1 MHDGSSISTWQWAL
15 LAFSLL
21 LSPASWAESVE
32 DWSPPPGDRIEP
44 AEILSAAFENRYDVD
59 MVSTIKLVMSNSR
72 GQERK
77 REFEAVSKLIDGR
90 LHSIGRLIWP
100 HHLRG
105 MTILT
110 IEAGERGHDAFVY
123 MPAMK
128 MVRRISTAQRG
139 DSFFGTDVTY
149 EDLERRR
156 VADYVLES
164 ARRSEIGGEAVY
176 IITAKPHEKERYSQ
190 VTFSISQSD
199 HAILEIRFF
208 KRDQKEPYR
217 VVSSDRA
224 SMVEQSGHVLPLR
237 MTVRDLRQGS
247 TTEVFFRD
255 LEVDPEIDDRVFSVR
270 TLEQQRD
277 LPQPEG

>member
-1 MHDGSSISTWQWAL
+1 MIST
-15 LAFSLL
+15 
-21 LSPASWAESVE
+21 
-32 DWSPPPGDRIEP
+32 IE
-44 AEILSAAFENRYDVD
+44 
-59 MVSTIKLVMSNSR
+59 LVMSNGR
-72 GQERK
+72 GQTRK

-90 LHSIGRLIWP
+90 LHSVGRIVWP
-100 HHLRG
+100 NHLRG

-128 MVRRISTAQRG
+128 IVRRISTAQRG

-156 VADYVLES
+156 IGDYVLES
-164 ARRSEIGGEAVY
+164 LESAEVAGEPVFVVTGA
-176 IITAKPHEKERYSQ
+176 PHQKQTYSK
-190 VTFSISQSD
+190 VTFAISRAD

-208 KRDQKEPYR
+208 KRDQPEPYR
-217 VVSSDRA
+217 IVTSKRD
-224 SMVEQSGHVLPLR
+224 SMVERAGHVLPLK

-255 LEVDPEIDDRVFSVR
+255 LQVDPEIDDHVFSVR

-277 LPQPEG
+277 LPQPES